1 MMTRKTLPAHVI
13 WKDEHEMDS
22 DDGDIQV
29 SKAPPNLEEVVWY
42 DPGGLS
48 QAWWLLLVPCF
59 QYRSYIHG
67 IKSWVCSI
75 LFAPYLM
82 IGLFN
87 QLEK

>member
-48 QAWWLLLVPCF
+48 QAW
-59 QYRSYIHG
+59 
-67 IKSWVCSI
+67 
-75 LFAPYLM
+75 
-82 IGLFN
+82 
-87 QLEK
+87 